1 MASSGSNTYTHSSG
15 MYIRLEWRIVD
26 TNIANNRTKISYD
39 VYIGYQ
45 YRMSSSATKN
55 ANITVDGVSTN
66 FTFTIGNYT
75 SGWEK
80 HLVVANEKWISHN
93 TDGTKSTSL
102 SAWADV
108 QVSAG
113 GYYVNRLSV
122 SLTANLDP
130 IPRTSTMTGSSS
142 VNAGGTYSYTVS
154 PASSSFSHTLTFS
167 IGSKTSTVTAANGAG
182 TWTVPA
188 SWAGALPTKT
198 SGVMNVVLTTKNGTT
213 TVGTRSY
220 TTTLLVPSSM
230 VPSVGSLS
238 IAKHSS
244 TPSPA
249 NGSSWPY
256 VQNITTAYASVSGA
270 SGSYGSTISSYTIKA
285 GGTTRYASSGTFP
298 LPSAGNITFTATVKD
313 SRGRTASK
321 TSTLT
326 VVAYSP
332 PRITGVTLTRTN
344 SSGVADNAGTYAKVV
359 PTFTKT
365 SIMNGT
371 TQLNNYNTTGTIV
384 RYRKVGSSTWT
395 SGGTVTSGATR
406 IFGGGT
412 LSPDASYEVEVIV
425 KDQLSTAT
433 WGGQIGTEFVTLDLL
448 ESGTGIA
455 VGKVATEANT
465 FDSALKMRASNG
477 FTSVET
483 IYGLAGLDIADDSM
497 FRGKI
502 HAPSGYHGQRLPSG
516 ANLNNYTTPGVWYES
531 SNAGVAGMSNT
542 PPTNYAGS
550 LVVLP
555 ASMVIQYWHD
565 YSTGSVS
572 RVWRR
577 RLSGST
583 WSSWEHYA
591 GSVVGGSAANGYIM
605 LPGGIQ
611 ICWYNA
617 AVTQAINA
625 SYGGMFIGNH
635 TWSFGRNFSTA
646 PVVSVGTFQWGSGA
660 SWGTCYAV
668 DTSQAQLR
676 GFDPISRAAGSTTI
690 RATAIGYGA

>member
-15 MYIRLEWRIVD
+15 MYIRLEWRIAD

-66 FTFTIGNYT
+66 FTFSIGNYT

-188 SWAGALPTKT
+188 SWAEALPTKT

-313 SRGRTASK
+313 SRGRTAST

-365 SIMNGT
+365 SIMDGT

-465 FDSALKMRASNG
+465 FDSALKIRARNAVVGDDTSLVLHNGTGASSITIKSTDIELHAGSNAINLRGASN
-477 FTSVET
+477 TSV
-483 IYGLAGLDIADDSM
+483 I
-497 FRGKI
+497 
-502 HAPSGYHGQRLPSG
+502 
-516 ANLNNYTTPGVWYES
+516 
-531 SNAGVAGMSNT
+531 
-542 PPTNYAGS
+542 
-550 LVVLP
+550 
-555 ASMVIQYWHD
+555 
-565 YSTGSVS
+565 
-572 RVWRR
+572 
-577 RLSGST
+577 
-583 WSSWEHYA
+583 
-591 GSVVGGSAANGYIM
+591 
-605 LPGGIQ
+605 
-611 ICWYNA
+611 
-617 AVTQAINA
+617 
-625 SYGGMFIGNH
+625 
-635 TWSFGRNFSTA
+635 
-646 PVVSVGTFQWGSGA
+646 SVGTNVALNAGSNDVTVAGNAMRITPSNVYLSTSLPKSAWGPSANVEPLFMDSSGKLYRWDNSMVPHKECVGSTNIA
-660 SWGTCYAV
+660 SGTSWAAGGIV
-668 DTSQAQLR
+668 DVS
-676 GFDPISRAAGSTTI
+676 ISHTLGVVPRAAIAVLTNRPGGSSYLVP
-690 RATAIGYGA
+690 RAHSVSSTSISVSVYNTLKDSSTLISGSLGVQVVAFA

>member
-15 MYIRLEWRIVD
+15 MYIRLEWRITD
-26 TNIANNRTKISYD
+26 TNIANNRTKIAYD

-55 ANITVDGVSTN
+55 ANITVDGVSAN
-66 FTFTIGNYT
+66 FTFSIGNFT

-167 IGSKTSTVTAANGAG
+167 IGSKNSTVTAANGAG

-188 SWAGALPTKT
+188 SWAEALPTKT
-198 SGVMNVVLTTKNGTT
+198 SGVMNVVLTTKNGAT

-285 GGTTRYASSGTFP
+285 GGTTRYASGGTFP

-365 SIMNGT
+365 SIMSGT

-384 RYRKVGSSTWT
+384 RYRQVGSSTWT

-477 FTSVET
+477 FTSVDT
-483 IYGLAGLDIADDSM
+483 IYGLAGLDIAGGSI
-497 FRGKI
+497 FRGAI
-502 HAPSGYHGQRLPSG
+502 SAPAGYEGQRLPAG
-516 ANLNNYTTPGVWYES
+516 ANLNSYTTPGVWYEP
-531 SNAGVAGMSNT
+531 SNSGVAAMSNT
-542 PPTNYAGS
+542 PPTDYAGA

-555 ASMVIQYWHD
+555 SSGVMQYWHD
-565 YSTGSVS
+565 YSTGLGG
-572 RVWRR
+572 RIWRR
-577 RLSGST
+577 RLYNGS
-583 WSSWEHYA
+583 WSSWEHY
-591 GSVVGGSAANGYIM
+591 GGPVVGGNASNGYI
-605 LPGGIQ
+605 LHPGGIQ

-617 AVTQAINA
+617 AITQAINNA
-625 SYGGMFIGNH
+625 YGGVFIGNH
-635 TWSFGRNFSTA
+635 TWSFPRNFASTPA
-646 PVVSVGTFQWGSGA
+646 VSVGTFQWGSAA

-676 GFDPISRAAGSTTI
+676 GFDYISRAAGSTSI